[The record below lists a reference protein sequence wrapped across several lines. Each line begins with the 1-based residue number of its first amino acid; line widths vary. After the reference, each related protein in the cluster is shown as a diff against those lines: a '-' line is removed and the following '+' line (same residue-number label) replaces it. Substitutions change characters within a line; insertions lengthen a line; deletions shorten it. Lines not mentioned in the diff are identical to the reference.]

1 MNIEKNIKSM
11 LFLLNAFFI
20 FITEA
25 LIYAIFRDYSFFIDR
40 LSIRLASINM
50 LYVKIF
56 QAFALNNS
64 LIDDKI
70 NNNLLKFTDNAPW
83 TYSDIDLYQLI
94 EMSDKFNLQLLRG
107 YEKPINA
114 GMISLVFTG
123 YDNKNLNK
131 QVIIKM
137 KRKNIQKKLDEA
149 IDNL

>member
-56 QAFALNNS
+56 Q
-64 LIDDKI
+64 
-70 NNNLLKFTDNAPW
+70 
-83 TYSDIDLYQLI
+83 
-94 EMSDKFNLQLLRG
+94 
-107 YEKPINA
+107 
-114 GMISLVFTG
+114 
-123 YDNKNLNK
+123 
-131 QVIIKM
+131 
-137 KRKNIQKKLDEA
+137 
-149 IDNL
+149 

>member
-70 NNNLLKFTDNAPW
+70 NNKLLKFTDNAPW
-83 TYSDIDLYQLI
+83 SYSDINIEELI
-94 EMSDKFNLQLLRG
+94 EVTDKYNIILPDGF
-107 YEKPINA
+107 EKPINS
-114 GMISLVFTG
+114 GMISLNQHARVVFKKFIDRTFPKV
-123 YDNKNLNK
+123 DFKR
-131 QVIIKM
+131 VESRS
-137 KRKNIQKKLDEA
+137 RKN
-149 IDNL
+149 